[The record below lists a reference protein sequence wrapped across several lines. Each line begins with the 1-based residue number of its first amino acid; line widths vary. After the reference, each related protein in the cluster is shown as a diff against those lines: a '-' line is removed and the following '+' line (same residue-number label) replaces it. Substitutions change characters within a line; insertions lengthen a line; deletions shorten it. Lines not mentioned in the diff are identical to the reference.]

1 MASSV
6 ETVYLWGD
14 EFDLVMRLLNE
25 DEDFNADIDRVVE
38 EVDNVLIVVLFLF
51 VDSYMTF
58 GDSTKL
64 AS

>member
-14 EFDLVMRLLNE
+14 ELDLVMRLLNE

-58 GDSTKL
+58 GESTKL

>member
-1 MASSV
+1 MVSSV

-14 EFDLVMRLLNE
+14 ELDLVMRLLNE

-58 GDSTKL
+58 GESTKL

>member
-14 EFDLVMRLLNE
+14 ELDLVMRLLNE

-51 VDSYMTF
+51 VDGYMTF
-58 GDSTKL
+58 GESTKL

>member
-14 EFDLVMRLLNE
+14 ELDLVMRLLNE